1 MKCAFKCLLLFS
13 FLGFSIYG
21 ISQTTEE
28 ERIKKLQDSIINLP
42 HMKAMFEANPQM
54 KELVMQQL
62 KAEQEQKQKVRT
74 VQKVKPKNSNKGWY
88 WENTI
93 ASTNNRFKEWSGGE
107 ADINMIYKG
116 SGFKTFKIGVIKA
129 DGTIVFNLPNQVNTQ
144 TSLERQLGPQG
155 LIFDIYNKGIA
166 NYTNKQSGFITNMS
180 FPILQNGKHIG
191 NLTIGNSVKVTKN
204 LTTQSAIDSG
214 DEGYILYW
222 AYANEKCGINL
233 NQNWNGEVRK
243 DGTKTRTIQT
253 TVNYNLNFK
262 PGWNLIK
269 TEVIGKYQ
277 LEHERGLDKSWFKS
291 HRHSVIE
298 GIPKNITYFFRKTP
312 Y

>member
-1 MKCAFKCLLLFS
+1 
-13 FLGFSIYG
+13 
-21 ISQTTEE
+21 
-28 ERIKKLQDSIINLP
+28 
-42 HMKAMFEANPQM
+42 
-54 KELVMQQL
+54 
-62 KAEQEQKQKVRT
+62 
-74 VQKVKPKNSNKGWY
+74 
-88 WENTI
+88 
-93 ASTNNRFKEWSGGE
+93 
-107 ADINMIYKG
+107 
-116 SGFKTFKIGVIKA
+116 
-129 DGTIVFNLPNQVNTQ
+129 
-144 TSLERQLGPQG
+144 
-155 LIFDIYNKGIA
+155 
-166 NYTNKQSGFITNMS
+166 MS